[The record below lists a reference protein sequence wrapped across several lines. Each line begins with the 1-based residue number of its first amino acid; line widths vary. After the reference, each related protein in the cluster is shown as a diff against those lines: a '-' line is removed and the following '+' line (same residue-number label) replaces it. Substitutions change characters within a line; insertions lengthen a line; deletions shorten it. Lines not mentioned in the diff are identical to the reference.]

1 MWLVVSPIAFLLPK
15 GLFEEISGEYYLGY
29 LFVEM
34 VGGSDRLIKTYS
46 WAIALL
52 SYIEILLDAYFDNCP
67 AYFFG
72 FRRESSLLHNS
83 HCDEK

>member
-1 MWLVVSPIAFLLPK
+1 VVCGISHSFSTLK

-34 VGGSDRLIKTYS
+34 VGGSDRLIKSYS

-52 SYIEILLDAYFDNCP
+52 SYVEILLDTYFDNCP
-67 AYFFG
+67 AYFLG
-72 FRRESSLLHNS
+72 FKRESSLLHNS
-83 HCDEK
+83 HCDGK